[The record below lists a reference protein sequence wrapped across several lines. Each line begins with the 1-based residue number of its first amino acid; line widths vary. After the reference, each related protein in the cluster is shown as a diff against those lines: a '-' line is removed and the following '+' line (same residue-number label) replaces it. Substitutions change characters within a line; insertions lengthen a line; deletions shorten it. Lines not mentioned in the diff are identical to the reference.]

1 MRNWVI
7 LLIIALMAL
16 ILGLQYAGKKKT
28 AVPAAPAATGRT
40 QQDGPAGVG
49 LPSDSGPDGAFVDT
63 GSYDPDKSACAG
75 GSVGE
80 ILGSYNTTWGPKS
93 GGQSYSLKR
102 AATEKLQKGL
112 ADYFYCR
119 AFAARDAASCG
130 NLNNLPSDKQRDCRL
145 DLGELFS
152 VVYAAGKLDDNS
164 FCVARLK
171 ESEADFP
178 FLAGRDHAALCAA
191 AVKGCEGLAADEK
204 KQCLTLFPRSKEDCA
219 GARASCLEYYGLYRA
234 IMSGDPADCP
244 SSHSDT
250 CRPFVARSAAECSSL
265 AAAVSRHYCAELE
278 KARDAS
284 PEAMLIRQEEARQE
298 DARREAAKH
307 EAAERLAAEHE
318 AAKQAERE
326 RLERE
331 KLLEQINKEIRKSM
345 GKK

>member
-1 MRNWVI
+1 MRNWII

-16 ILGLQYAGKKKT
+16 ILGLQYAEKKRTAAT
-28 AVPAAPAATGRT
+28 AVPGPT
-40 QQDGPAGVG
+40 QQGGPEGVP
-49 LPSDSGPDGAFVDT
+49 LPSDTGPDGTFVNT
-63 GSYDPDKSACAG
+63 GAYDPDKSACVG

-80 ILGSYNTTWGPKS
+80 ILGAYNMTWGPKS
-93 GGQSYSLKR
+93 GNQPYSLKT

-119 AFAARDAASCG
+119 AFAARDSASCE
-130 NLNNLPSDKQRDCRL
+130 NLNNLPSDRRRDCRL
-145 DLGELFS
+145 DLAEMFS
-152 VVYAAGKLDDNS
+152 MAYSAGVYSDNS

-178 FLAGRDHAALCAA
+178 FLAGKDHAALCAA
-191 AVKGCEGLAADEK
+191 AARGCEGLPADEK

-219 GARASCLEYYGLYRA
+219 GARASCLEYYALYRA
-234 IMSGDPADCP
+234 IKSGDPADCP
-244 SSHSDT
+244 SSHSDS
-250 CRPFVARSAAECSSL
+250 CRPFVAKAEAECSPL
-265 AAAVSRHYCAELE
+265 ALNVSRYYCAELE

-284 PEAMLIRQEEARQE
+284 PAAMLIRQEEARQK
-298 DARREAAKH
+298 DAEREKAKQEAA
-307 EAAERLAAEHE
+307 ARLAAEHE

-331 KLLEQINKEIRKSM
+331 KLLEEINKEIRKSM

>member
-1 MRNWVI
+1 MRNWII

-16 ILGLQYAGKKKT
+16 ILGLQYAEKKRTAAT
-28 AVPAAPAATGRT
+28 AVTGRT
-40 QQDGPAGVG
+40 QQGGPVGVD
-49 LPSDSGPDGAFVDT
+49 LPSDSGPDGTFVDP
-63 GSYDPDKSACAG
+63 GSYDPDKSACEG
-75 GSVGE
+75 GSVGA
-80 ILGSYNTTWGPKS
+80 ILGAYNTTWGPKS
-93 GGQSYSLKR
+93 GGQPYSLKT

-119 AFAARDAASCG
+119 AFAARDAASCE
-130 NLNNLPSDKQRDCRL
+130 NLNNLPSDKRRDCRL

-191 AVKGCEGLAADEK
+191 AARGCEGLPADEK

-234 IMSGDPADCP
+234 IKSGDPADCP
-244 SSHSDT
+244 SSHSDS
-250 CRPFVARSAAECSSL
+250 CRPFVARSEAECSPL
-265 AAAVSRHYCAELE
+265 ALKVSRYYCAELQ

-284 PEAMLIRQEEARQE
+284 PAAMLIRQEEARRKE
-298 DARREAAKH
+298 AEREAAKQ
-307 EAAERLAAEHE
+307 EAAARLAAEHE
-318 AAKQAERE
+318 AARQAELE
-326 RLERE
+326 RVERE